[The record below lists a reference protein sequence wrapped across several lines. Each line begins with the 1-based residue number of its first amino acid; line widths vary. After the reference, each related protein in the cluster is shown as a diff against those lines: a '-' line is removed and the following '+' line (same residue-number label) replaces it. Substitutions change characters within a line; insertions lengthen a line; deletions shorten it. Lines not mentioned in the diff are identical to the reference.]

1 MEKWKQKMAEIMEMS
16 DPRKAMVEMATLVH
30 REHLDLTIL
39 EEKMDEYAEK
49 HKVDLDEMTYYPN
62 GERVLT
68 PEMFQ

>member
-1 MEKWKQKMAEIMEMS
+1 
-16 DPRKAMVEMATLVH
+16 MVEMAMLVH

-49 HKVDLDEMTYYPN
+49 HKVDLDEMTFYPD